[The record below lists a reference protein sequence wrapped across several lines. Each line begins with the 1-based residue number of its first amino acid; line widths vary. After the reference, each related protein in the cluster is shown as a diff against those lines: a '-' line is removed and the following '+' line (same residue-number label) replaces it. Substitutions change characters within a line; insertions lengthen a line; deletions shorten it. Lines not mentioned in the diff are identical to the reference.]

1 MEVDS
6 MVANADAT
14 KKAIRNH
21 LKGNPEL
28 QTPLGPL
35 RVGKGIGEG
44 ANALV
49 FRAQWGRGHV
59 AAKFL
64 AEDCSGGLPKAS
76 RRYKRFVDE
85 FRELVQLSPS
95 GAVVSMYH
103 FGLMETDDGAFPYV
117 LMELCPQT
125 LKTWRAD
132 NPVGSFNDLAP
143 ILSRLMGCLHVI
155 HGSNI
160 VHRDLKPENVLLNGR
175 GEFVLADFGIAWFD
189 PDHYERL
196 ASTAKGERLANWRFS
211 APEQWRKNP
220 PQPNSAMDVYAL
232 GQIIQWLVTGDV
244 HAGIGRRR
252 LKTVDPSFARLDLV
266 VDAMLR
272 EDPSKRPQTMG
283 ELRSL
288 INKTSGRPSPAW
300 EGDSVRD
307 ALVEFEGA
315 LLKSLPGKRGLLW
328 MTDPAKI
335 DRLLNNLAE
344 LSGAR
349 KAYGL
354 WWNQGYS
361 NLQVDQM
368 RKLDDSTWLIGKD
381 ERRVDEAWV
390 YIGPGYGSRKA
401 LSAQYVLLN
410 CAPMPSFGLSE
421 PDLEREE
428 AAWFRDRYVSRAEY
442 DDGATEIDDEVV
454 MLEGKAELRTRNK
467 SRDFL
472 FLGTNGHSVC
482 CASEGLK
489 NDKIVHRVYEDLLL
503 HGEVKPDLLSPL
515 EELDPHPSTIS

>member
-1 MEVDS
+1 MTASV
-6 MVANADAT
+6 DAT

-21 LKGNPEL
+21 LKANPEL
-28 QTPLGPL
+28 QTPLGAL

-49 FRAQWGRGHV
+49 FRARWGRGDV

-64 AEDCSGGLPKAS
+64 AEDCSRGLSNAS
-76 RRYKRFVDE
+76 GRYKRFVDE

-95 GAVVSMYH
+95 GALVSMYY

-125 LKTWRAD
+125 LKTWRAN
-132 NPVGSFNDLAP
+132 NPVGSFNELVP
-143 ILSRLMGCLHVI
+143 ILSRLMGCLHMI
-155 HGSNI
+155 HEQNI

-196 ASTAKGERLANWRFS
+196 ASTDKGERLANWEFS

-220 PQPNSAMDVYAL
+220 PQPDSAMDVYAL
-232 GQIIQWLVTGDV
+232 GQLIQWLVTGDV
-244 HAGIGRRR
+244 HAGTGRRR
-252 LKTVDPSFARLDLV
+252 LETVDPSFARLDPV
-266 VDAMLR
+266 VDLMLR
-272 EDPSKRPQTMG
+272 EDPRKRPQTTE
-283 ELRSL
+283 ELKILLDKFR
-288 INKTSGRPSPAW
+288 RPTPAW
-300 EGDSVRD
+300 KGDRVRD
-307 ALVEFEGA
+307 ALVEFERA
-315 LLKSLPGKRGLLW
+315 LLESLPGKRGLLRV
-328 MTDPAKI
+328 TDPAKI
-335 DRLLNNLAE
+335 DRLLNNLAV
-344 LSGAR
+344 LSGPR

-368 RKLDDSTWLIGKD
+368 RKLDDATWLIGRD

-390 YIGPGYGSRKA
+390 YVGPGYGSRKA

-421 PDLEREE
+421 PGLEREE

-442 DDGATEIDDEVV
+442 DDGAAEIDDEVII
-454 MLEGKAELRTRNK
+454 LEGEAELRTRNK
-467 SRDFL
+467 IRDFL
-472 FLGTNGHSVC
+472 FLGTSGHSVC
-482 CASEGLK
+482 CTSEGRK
-489 NDKIVHRVYEDLLL
+489 NDKIVRGVYEDLLR
-503 HGEVKPDLLSPL
+503 HGEVEPDLLSPL
-515 EELDPHPSTIS
+515 KDLDPHPSTGS